1 MGDPPAAQAAEAP
14 APMIAE
20 ALGIDTP
27 ERLSQLDWHGHPVL
41 SVYLDLDPARFP
53 TPAARATQLSA
64 LLSKAAREEPE
75 KDVGLIRA
83 FLDSEPAIA
92 RGARGLAIF
101 ASSDA
106 DVLEAVRLP
115 SPS

>member
-1 MGDPPAAQAAEAP
+1 
-14 APMIAE
+14 MIAE

>member
-1 MGDPPAAQAAEAP
+1 
-14 APMIAE
+14 MIAE
-20 ALGIDTP
+20 ALAIDTP
-27 ERLSQLDWHGHPVL
+27 ERLSQLDWQGHPVL
-41 SVYLDLDPARFP
+41 SVYLDLDPTRFP
-53 TPAARATQLSA
+53 TPAARDTQLSA
-64 LLSKAAREEPE
+64 LLSKAAREAPE
-75 KDVGLIRA
+75 KDIELVRA
-83 FLDSEPAIA
+83 ALNSEPAIA

>member
-1 MGDPPAAQAAEAP
+1 MRDPPAAQAAEAGP
-14 APMIAE
+14 DDRRGARDRHAR
-20 ALGIDTP
+20 AAFAAGLARASSP
-27 ERLSQLDWHGHPVL
+27 ERL
-41 SVYLDLDPARFP
+41 LDLDPARFP
-53 TPAARATQLSA
+53 TPAARDTQLSA
-64 LLSKAAREEPE
+64 LLSKAAREAPE
-75 KDVGLIRA
+75 KDIELVRA
-83 FLDSEPAIA
+83 ALNSEPAIA